1 MTKLLITNSAAVLSA
16 LLLLNATDG
25 LAAGPYVPVNRTAS
39 AAPIAANSFLGFSVS
54 VSRNGNGLIGG
65 LGGYFA
71 GFNTTVATSTT
82 GGTLNCC
89 FASPASNDFYGYSVG
104 VDPNYPAIAS
114 TVIGAFGDDTTGTG
128 GVNNNS
134 GKVYFFQASNSF
146 LLTPD
151 GDAVSP
157 RPVQTGNFGK
167 SVVVRGNFAF
177 VGEPKAAN
185 IASQLVG
192 GVHIY
197 ERTAAQT
204 WTLRTSILGGVPNAQ
219 FGEAIAVSGNTLV
232 IGAPIENA
240 PTLREGATYVYTG
253 AGATWT
259 LQQRLQIT
267 GVLSDDQFGSSVDI
281 DGDTIV
287 VGTSRDD
294 VNNLTD
300 AGSAVVFDRV
310 AGQWTQGQTLFNSQP
325 ALANQFGIAV
335 SILGDEIAV
344 GADCLSF
351 SNCVGT
357 GSVEV
362 FKRRQGQWS
371 FLQRLTPPDGANGD
385 SFGFAIDQASAG
397 ILIGAARAVT
407 GATANTGAVY
417 WFAATDGIF
426 ADGFE

>member
-1 MTKLLITNSAAVLSA
+1 MNRKLPATATLAFSA
-16 LLLLNATDG
+16 LLLLPTISG
-25 LAAGPYVPVNRTAS
+25 FAAGPYLPVNRTTPG
-39 AAPIAANSFLGFSVS
+39 APIAANSFLGFSVS
-54 VSRNGNGLIGG
+54 VSGNGNGLVGG

-71 GFNTTVATSTT
+71 GFNTTAANNAT

-89 FASPASNDFYGYSVG
+89 FASPSSNDFYGYSVG
-104 VDPNYPAIAS
+104 VDPNYPTTAS
-114 TVIGAFGDDTTGTG
+114 TIIGAFGDDATGTG
-128 GVNNNS
+128 GVSNNS
-134 GKVYFFQASNSF
+134 GKVYFFQAASGF

-151 GDAVSP
+151 GDTVSP

-192 GVHIY
+192 GVHVY
-197 ERTAAQT
+197 ERTGAQT
-204 WTLRTSILGGVPNAQ
+204 WTLRTSILGGVANAQ
-219 FGEAIAVSGNTLV
+219 FGETISVSGNTLV
-232 IGAPIENA
+232 VGAPIENA
-240 PTLREGATYVYTG
+240 PTLREGAVYVYTG

-259 LQQRLQIT
+259 LQQRLQVS
-267 GVLSDDQFGSSVDI
+267 GVLSDDQFGTSVDI

-294 VNNLTD
+294 VSNLTD
-300 AGSAVVFDRV
+300 AGSAVVYDRV
-310 AGQWTQGQTLFNSQP
+310 AGQWTQSTVLFNSQP
-325 ALANQFGIAV
+325 ALANQFGISV

-371 FLQRLTPPDGANGD
+371 LLQRLTPPDGTNGD
-385 SFGFAIDQASAG
+385 SFGIAVDQANAG
-397 ILIGAARAVT
+397 ILIGAGRAAT
-407 GATANTGAVY
+407 GATAFTGAVY